1 MMYLRPGARAVADK
15 PGTEARN
22 APRRRVVRLGD
33 EDVAFL
39 LRRRRRMRN
48 LVMRV
53 DHDGLAVTAPYG
65 ASLAWIDS
73 VLAEKAGWILKKLRE
88 QACNPPMTLEWR
100 EGALLPYLGQPHRL
114 EISPQGALWPVQ
126 ALDGRLVLSL
136 PGAFDPAIAER
147 HIGAWYR
154 AEALACFR
162 QRVAR
167 LAPPMQ
173 VRPPSLGLSESR
185 TQWGSCSAGGR
196 VLLNWRLIQLPLRL
210 IDYVVVHELAHL
222 KELNHSPQFWA
233 HVARVYP
240 DYREARRELRRHG

>member
-1 MMYLRPGARAVADK
+1 VADK
-15 PGTEARN
+15 PRAGTRS
-22 APRRRVVRLGD
+22 APRRRVVRLGG
-33 EDVAFL
+33 EEVAFL

-53 DHDGLAVTAPYG
+53 DHDGLMVTAPYG

-73 VLAEKAGWILKKLRE
+73 VLAEKAGWILKKLKQQER
-88 QACNPPMTLEWR
+88 NPPMALQWC
-100 EGALLPYLGQPHRL
+100 EGALFPYLGEPHRL
-114 EISPQGALWPVQ
+114 ELNPQGALWPVQ
-126 ALDGRLVLSL
+126 AFDGRLVLSL
-136 PGAFDPAIAER
+136 PGAFDPAVAEL

-154 AEALACFR
+154 AEALSCFR
-162 QRVAR
+162 RRVAE
-167 LAPPMQ
+167 LALPMG
-173 VRPPSLGLSESR
+173 VRVASVGLSDSR
-185 TQWGSCSAGGR
+185 TQWGSCSADGR

-222 KELNHSPQFWA
+222 KELNHSPAFWA